1 VGVEKQDTVDLW
13 EATPGGE
20 ERVRAAER
28 VFDHP
33 VELEAARRFLGH
45 EANHL
50 LIAYVD
56 GEPAGFV
63 SGTELTHPDRPR
75 PELFLNELGVVADH
89 QGRGIGRTLVAS
101 LWELAR
107 RRGCRGM
114 WVLTDE
120 TNAAAKTVYAA
131 TGGVRQAEQV
141 MFQWGDT

>member
-1 VGVEKQDTVDLW
+1 MDLW
-13 EATPGGE
+13 EAAPGGE

-33 VELEAARRFLGH
+33 VDLEAARRFLEDDGS
-45 EANHL
+45 HL

-56 GEPAGFV
+56 DQPAGFV
-63 SGTELTHPDRPR
+63 SGTELTHPDHAR
-75 PELFLNELGVVADH
+75 PEVFLNELGVLPAY
-89 QGRGIGRTLVAS
+89 QGRGIGRALVER

-120 TNAAAKTVYAA
+120 ANAAAQKVYAA
-131 TGGVRQAEQV
+131 TGGVRQADQV
-141 MFQWGDT
+141 MFLWGET